1 MKTYEKPLVMV
12 NNDLAEG
19 VYAAS
24 GGTSVTVPTLR
35 ITSDN
40 GFGYGQAVFD

>member
-35 ITSDN
+35 ITFDN
-40 GFGYGQAVFD
+40 GFRLWSGSL

>member
-24 GGTSVTVPTLR
+24 GGTSVTVP
-35 ITSDN
+35 IIKN
-40 GFGYGQAVFD
+40 NF